1 MVVKVVNTRTGE
13 EADLSSMESAES
25 LVEKS
30 DDWIF
35 AKRGEEMEKSAKP
48 KVEDLKE
55 PDSEP
60 TESQGPVW
68 QERVVIQRNRRNITV
83 ELWPPSDE
91 HPEYGHSLRLVE
103 SRNNNG
109 EWEQKSINLTKGPKT
124 LFLAEMIKQGWHKLR
139 EAD

>member
-1 MVVKVVNTRTGE
+1 VNTRTGE

-35 AKRGEEMEKSAKP
+35 AKKEQRPE
-48 KVEDLKE
+48 VEDLKE
-55 PDSEP
+55 PGSEP
-60 TESQGPVW
+60 AEPQGPVW
-68 QERVVIQRNRRNITV
+68 QERIVIKQNKRNITV
-83 ELWPPSDE
+83 ELWPPSDK

-124 LFLAEMIKQGWHKLR
+124 LFLAEMIKQGWYKLR